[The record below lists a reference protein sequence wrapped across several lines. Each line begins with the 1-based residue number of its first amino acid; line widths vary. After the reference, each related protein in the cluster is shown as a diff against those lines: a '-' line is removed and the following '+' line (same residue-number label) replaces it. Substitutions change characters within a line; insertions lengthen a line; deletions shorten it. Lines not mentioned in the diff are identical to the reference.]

1 MNAPTA
7 PRASTAPRAV
17 RRTARKL
24 TVDALI
30 RDAAKQFSGKE
41 AVIDP
46 GERLTYRRLDT
57 STLELAA
64 VLVDAGIGIGTRV
77 SLLMPNSARWVQLSL
92 ALTRIGAVL
101 VPLSTLL
108 KARELHAQLATAR
121 VEVLITVEEFRG
133 HRYLDALA
141 EWLDRESLPTGGERL
156 LEPEL
161 PALRSAWTP
170 DELFAAAHPVAT
182 EAGESPATRL
192 APVVDAL
199 GAAVTPADHLV
210 TIFTSGSSGTPKGVN
225 HSHESALFAVQ
236 SGQEARRVGPDSRLY
251 LPMPFFW
258 VGGFGAG
265 ILSALS
271 AGATLVTEEMPTAE
285 STLNLI
291 VSERITLFRGW
302 PDQAV
307 SVAALAAETGAD
319 LSSIADGSLPALLP
333 PELRPAPGTRANI
346 FGMTESFG
354 PYCGYRADLNMPESA
369 RGSCGKPFPGIE
381 VRIADKVTGTP
392 LGPGEPGEIQ
402 LRGRRILQGI
412 CGRTREDVF
421 TADGFYPTG
430 DLGQFDDDGFLFYLG
445 RSDDMFKVS
454 GATVYPS
461 EVQAALRAIDGVD
474 AAFVTSVPGPNGP
487 RVGAAV
493 VSTSGVTPE
502 SLRSS
507 AKNLLSSFKVPSVW
521 LVVSSADE
529 IPRGGTGK
537 VLANDLRD
545 LLIAAE

>member
-1 MNAPTA
+1 MSAPAVTSMA
-7 PRASTAPRAV
+7 RPQST
-17 RRTARKL
+17 L

-30 RDAAKQFSGKE
+30 RDAARRLPDKE

-46 GERLTYRRLDT
+46 GERLTYSQLDT
-57 STLELAA
+57 STRELAA
-64 VLVDAGIGIGTRV
+64 VLVDAGVGTGTRV
-77 SLLMPNSARWVQLSL
+77 SLLMPNSTRWVQLSL

-108 KARELHAQLATAR
+108 KPRELHAQLATAG
-121 VEVLITVEEFRG
+121 VEVLIAVEEFRG
-133 HRYLDALA
+133 HRYLDGLA
-141 EWLDRESLPTGGERL
+141 EWLGLEVLPTGGERL
-156 LEPEL
+156 LEAEL
-161 PALRSAWTP
+161 PSLRAAWTP
-170 DELFAAAHPVAT
+170 GELFAAAHD
-182 EAGESPATRL
+182 GL
-192 APVVDAL
+192 GAPDDVVDAL
-199 GAAVTPADHLV
+199 GAAVTPADPMV
-210 TIFTSGSSGTPKGVN
+210 TVFTSGSSGTPKGVN
-225 HSHESALFAVQ
+225 HSHESALFAVL
-236 SGQEARRVGPDSRLY
+236 SGQEARRVGPDTRLY

-265 ILSALS
+265 VLSALL
-271 AGATLVTEEMPTAE
+271 AGATLVTEEVPTPE

-333 PELRPAPGTRANI
+333 VELRPRPGSRANL

-354 PYCGYRADLNMPESA
+354 PYCGFRADHDMPESA
-369 RGSCGKPFPGIE
+369 WGSCGKPFDGVE
-381 VRIADKVTGTP
+381 VRIADPVTGAA
-392 LGPGEPGEIQ
+392 LEPGESGEIQ
-402 LRGRRILQGI
+402 LRGKRVLQGI
-412 CGRTREDVF
+412 CGRSREDVF

-430 DLGQFDDDGFLFYLG
+430 DLGRFDDDGFLFYMG

-461 EVQAALRAIDGVD
+461 EVQAALRAIEGVD

-493 VSTSGVTPE
+493 VSTTGATPE
-502 SLRSS
+502 SLRAS
-507 AKNLLSSFKVPSVW
+507 AKGLLSSFKVPSVW
-521 LVVSSADE
+521 LVVPSADD

-537 VLANDLRD
+537 VLAGDLRD
-545 LLIAAE
+545 LLAAE

>member
-1 MNAPTA
+1 MSAPAVTSMA
-7 PRASTAPRAV
+7 TPERA
-17 RRTARKL
+17 L
-24 TVDALI
+24 TVDTLI
-30 RDAAKQFSGKE
+30 RDAAKKFPDKE

-46 GERLTYRRLDT
+46 GERITYRQLDT
-57 STLELAA
+57 STKELAA
-64 VLVDAGIGIGTRV
+64 ILVDAGIGTGTRV
-77 SLLMPNSARWVQLSL
+77 SLLMPNSTRWVQLSL

-121 VEVLITVEEFRG
+121 VEVLITVSEFRG
-133 HRYLDALA
+133 HRYLDAQA
-141 EWLDRESLPTGGERL
+141 EWLGRDSLPTGGERL
-156 LEPEL
+156 LEAEL
-161 PALRSAWTP
+161 PSLRAAWTP
-170 DELFAAAHPVAT
+170 DELFSAAHDGLGV
-182 EAGESPATRL
+182 SDD
-192 APVVDAL
+192 VVDAL
-199 GAAVTPADHLV
+199 GEAVTPADHLV
-210 TIFTSGSSGTPKGVN
+210 TIFTSGSSGSPKGVN

-236 SGQEARRVGPDSRLY
+236 SGQDARRVGPDSRLY

-265 ILSALS
+265 VLSALL
-271 AGATLVTEEMPTAE
+271 AGATLITEEVPTPE

-291 VSERITLFRGW
+291 MSEKITLFRGW

-333 PELRPAPGTRANI
+333 PALRPRPGARANL

-354 PYCGYRADLNMPESA
+354 PYCGFRADQDMPESA
-369 RGSCGKPFPGIE
+369 WGSCGKLFDGVE
-381 VRIADKVTGTP
+381 ARIADPVTGAA
-392 LGPGEPGEIQ
+392 LGPGESGEIQ
-402 LRGRRILQGI
+402 LRGKRVLQGI

-430 DLGQFDDDGFLFYLG
+430 DLGRFDDDGFLFYQG

-461 EVQAALRAIDGVD
+461 EVQAALRALDGVD
-474 AAFVTSVPGPNGP
+474 AAFVTDVPGPNGP

-493 VSTSGVTPE
+493 VSRTGATPE
-502 SLRSS
+502 SLRSG
-507 AKNLLSSFKVPSVW
+507 ARELLSAFKVPSVW
-521 LVVSSADE
+521 LVVPSADD

-537 VLANDLRD
+537 VLAADLRD
-545 LLIAAE
+545 LLIAAD

>member
-1 MNAPTA
+1 MSAPAVTSMA
-7 PRASTAPRAV
+7 TPERA
-17 RRTARKL
+17 L
-24 TVDALI
+24 TVDTLI
-30 RDAAKQFSGKE
+30 RDAAKKFPDKE

-46 GERLTYRRLDT
+46 GERITYRQLDT
-57 STLELAA
+57 STKELAA
-64 VLVDAGIGIGTRV
+64 ILVDAGIGTGTRV
-77 SLLMPNSARWVQLSL
+77 SLLMPNSTRWVQLSL

-121 VEVLITVEEFRG
+121 VEVLITVSEFRG
-133 HRYLDALA
+133 HRYLDAQA
-141 EWLDRESLPTGGERL
+141 EWLGRDSLPTGGERL
-156 LEPEL
+156 LEAEL
-161 PALRSAWTP
+161 PSLRAAWTP
-170 DELFAAAHPVAT
+170 DELFSAAHDGLGV
-182 EAGESPATRL
+182 SDD
-192 APVVDAL
+192 VVDAL
-199 GAAVTPADHLV
+199 GEAVTPADHLV
-210 TIFTSGSSGTPKGVN
+210 TIFTSGSSGSPKGVN

-236 SGQEARRVGPDSRLY
+236 SGQDARRVGPDSRLY

-265 ILSALS
+265 VLSALL
-271 AGATLVTEEMPTAE
+271 AGATLITEEVPTPE

-291 VSERITLFRGW
+291 MSEKITLFRGW

-333 PELRPAPGTRANI
+333 PALRPRPGARANL

-354 PYCGYRADLNMPESA
+354 PYCGFRTDQDMPESA
-369 RGSCGKPFPGIE
+369 WGSCGKLFDGVE
-381 VRIADKVTGTP
+381 ARIADPVTGAA
-392 LGPGEPGEIQ
+392 LGPGESGEIQ
-402 LRGRRILQGI
+402 LRGKRVLQGI

-430 DLGQFDDDGFLFYLG
+430 DLGRFDDDGFLFYQG

-461 EVQAALRAIDGVD
+461 EVQAALRALDGVD
-474 AAFVTSVPGPNGP
+474 AAFVTDVPGPNGP

-493 VSTSGVTPE
+493 VSRTGATPE
-502 SLRSS
+502 SLRSG
-507 AKNLLSSFKVPSVW
+507 ARELLSAFKVPSVW
-521 LVVSSADE
+521 LVVPSADD

-537 VLANDLRD
+537 VLAADLRD
-545 LLIAAE
+545 LLIAAD

>member
-1 MNAPTA
+1 MSRLVKPER
-7 PRASTAPRAV
+7 P
-17 RRTARKL
+17 L

-30 RDAAKQFSGKE
+30 RDAAGRFPGKE

-46 GERLTYRRLDT
+46 DERLTYKQLDT
-57 STLELAA
+57 STRELAST
-64 VLVDAGIGIGTRV
+64 LIGAGIGTGTRV
-77 SLLMPNSARWVQLSL
+77 ALMAPNSVRWVQLSL
-92 ALTRIGAVL
+92 AITRIGAVL

-108 KARELHAQLATAR
+108 RARELHAQLATAR

-133 HRYLDALA
+133 HRYLDELA
-141 EWLDRESLPTGGERL
+141 EWVGSDVLPTGGERL
-156 LEPEL
+156 LEPRL
-161 PALRSAWTP
+161 PSLRSAWTP
-170 DELFAAAHPVAT
+170 DELFTASGSDVP
-182 EAGESPATRL
+182 ESIVDGL
-192 APVVDAL
+192 A
-199 GAAVTPADHLV
+199 AAVTPADPLV
-210 TIFTSGSSGTPKGVN
+210 TIFTSGSSGNPKGVN

-236 SGQEARRVGPDSRLY
+236 SGQEARLVGPDTRLY

-271 AGATLVTEEMPTAE
+271 AGATLVTEEVPTPE

-291 VSERITLFRGW
+291 VSEKVTLFRGW

-333 PELRPAPGTRANI
+333 PELRPRPGARANL

-354 PYCGYRADLNMPESA
+354 PYCGFRADQDMPESA
-369 RGSCGKPFPGIE
+369 WGSCGKPFDGVE
-381 VRIADKVTGTP
+381 VRIADPVTGAP
-392 LGPGEPGEIQ
+392 LGPGESGEIQ
-402 LRGRRILQGI
+402 LRGKRILQGI

-421 TADGFYPTG
+421 TAEGFYPTG
-430 DLGQFDDDGFLFYLG
+430 DLGQFDDDGFLFYKG

-461 EVQAALRAIDGVD
+461 EVQAALRALDGVD
-474 AAFVTSVPGPNGP
+474 AAFVTSIPGPNGP

-493 VSTSGVTPE
+493 VSTTGTTPE
-502 SLRSS
+502 ALR
-507 AKNLLSSFKVPSVW
+507 AGARELLSAFKVPSVW
-521 LVVSSADE
+521 LVVASADD

-537 VLANDLRD
+537 VLATELRD
-545 LLIAAE
+545 LLIAAG